1 MVYKQTFKTLWSSF
15 DANKHMRHTAYN
27 DYAAESRVRFFN
39 SSGFDIERWESEH
52 FGPILFSEETKFLRE
67 IKLGDDITVETYLE
81 GMSENAERFK
91 FFHRLLRKDGVL
103 AAEIRVYGAWLD
115 TQNRKLTAPPE
126 ALTAIFKHL
135 ERTDDFQEIPI
146 KSTK

>member
-15 DANKHMRHTAYN
+15 DANKHMRHSAYN

-39 SSGFDIERWESEH
+39 SSGFNIDRWESEH

-81 GMSENAERFK
+81 GVSAQAERFK
-91 FFHRLLRKDGVL
+91 FFHRIIRKDGVL
-103 AAEIRVYGAWLD
+103 AAEIRVYGAWID
-115 TQNRKLTAPPE
+115 TEKRKLTTPPKVL
-126 ALTAIFKHL
+126 ADIFKDL
-135 ERTDDFQEIPI
+135 ERTEDFQEIQI
-146 KSTK
+146 KSS

>member
-15 DANKHMRHTAYN
+15 DANKHMRHSAYN

-39 SSGFDIERWESEH
+39 SSGFNIERWEEEH

-81 GMSENAERFK
+81 GVSTNAERFK
-91 FFHRLLRKDGVL
+91 FFHRILRKDGVL

-115 TQNRKLTAPPE
+115 TQKRKLIAPPK
-126 ALTAIFKHL
+126 ALSAIFIEL
-135 ERTDDFQEIPI
+135 ERTENFQEIPL
-146 KSTK
+146 KSS